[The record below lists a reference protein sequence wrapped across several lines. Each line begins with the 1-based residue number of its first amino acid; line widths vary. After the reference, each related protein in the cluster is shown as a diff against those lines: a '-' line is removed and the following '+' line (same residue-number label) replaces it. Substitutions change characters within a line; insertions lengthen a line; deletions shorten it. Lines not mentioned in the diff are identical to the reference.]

1 MFSAPMRGTIT
12 RNFDAPESSFD
23 IAIMPIDMNFS
34 VMAIENGSVIAVESQ
49 SEGLS
54 SITIQHNGGYISVYK
69 NLTESL
75 VRKGQ
80 TVQSGSVIGRIGEN
94 NGQEETIS
102 ELGFELWR
110 DGTAQD
116 PERYILF

>member
-1 MFSAPMRGTIT
+1 
-12 RNFDAPESSFD
+12 
-23 IAIMPIDMNFS
+23 
-34 VMAIENGSVIAVESQ
+34 
-49 SEGLS
+49 
-54 SITIQHNGGYISVYK
+54 
-69 NLTESL
+69 
-75 VRKGQ
+75 
-80 TVQSGSVIGRIGEN
+80 VQSGSVIGRIDEN